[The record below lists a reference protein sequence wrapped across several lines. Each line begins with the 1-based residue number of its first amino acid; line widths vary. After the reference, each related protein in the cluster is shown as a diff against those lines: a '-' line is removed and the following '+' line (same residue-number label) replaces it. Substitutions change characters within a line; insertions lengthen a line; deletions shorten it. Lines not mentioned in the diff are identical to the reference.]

1 MNLKNKKE
9 LVASERDLSYC
20 YLKTAEELF
29 ELGEILLKQV
39 TKPNGSEERIS
50 HLIEECGD
58 VILNIKILTSKLYIE
73 DEVKK
78 RVESKLD
85 TLLWKKL

>member
-1 MNLKNKKE
+1 MNLKEKINI
-9 LVASERDLSYC
+9 VASERDLSYC

-39 TKPNGSEERIS
+39 TKPNGSEERIP

-58 VILNIKILTSKLYIE
+58 VIINIKILTSKLQIG
-73 DEVKK
+73 DDVKK
-78 RVESKLD
+78 RVEVKLS
-85 TLLWKKL
+85 TLL

>member
-1 MNLKNKKE
+1 MSTKE
-9 LVASERDLSYC
+9 KINIVASERDLSYC

-29 ELGEILLKQV
+29 ELGEILIKMV
-39 TKPNGSEERIS
+39 TKPTGSEERIP

-78 RVESKLD
+78 RVSDKLN
-85 TLLWKKL
+85 TLL

>member
-1 MNLKNKKE
+1 MSIKE
-9 LVASERDLSYC
+9 KINIVASERNLSYC

-39 TKPNGSEERIS
+39 TKPDGSEERIP

-58 VILNIKILTSKLYIE
+58 VILNIKILASKLYIE
-73 DEVKK
+73 DEVKN
-78 RVESKLD
+78 RIEDKLNI
-85 TLLWKKL
+85 LL

>member
-1 MNLKNKKE
+1 MSLKEKINI
-9 LVASERDLSYC
+9 VASERDLSYC

-29 ELGEILLKQV
+29 ELGEILIKMV
-39 TKPNGSEERIS
+39 TKPNGSDDRIP

-58 VILNIKILTSKLYIE
+58 VILNIKILASKLYIE

-78 RVESKLD
+78 RVEVKLS
-85 TLLWKKL
+85 TLL

>member
-1 MNLKNKKE
+1 MSTKDKIE
-9 LVASERDLSYC
+9 IVASERNLQYC

-39 TKPNGSEERIS
+39 TKPTGSDERIP

-58 VILNIKILTSKLYIE
+58 VIMNIKILASKLYIE

-78 RVESKLD
+78 RVENKLS
-85 TLLWKKL
+85 TLL

>member
-1 MNLKNKKE
+1 MNLKDKINI
-9 LVASERDLSYC
+9 VASERDLSFC

-39 TKPNGSEERIS
+39 TKPQGSDDRIP

-58 VILNIKILTSKLYIE
+58 VIMNIKILASKLYIE

-78 RVESKLD
+78 RVEDKLK
-85 TLLWKKL
+85 TLL

>member
-1 MNLKNKKE
+1 MSTKDRIKI
-9 LVASERDLSYC
+9 VASERDLSYC

-29 ELGEILLKQV
+29 ELGEILIKMV
-39 TKPNGSEERIS
+39 TKPNGSEERIP

-58 VILNIKILTSKLYIE
+58 VILNIKILASKLYIE

-78 RVESKLD
+78 RVEDKLN
-85 TLLWKKL
+85 TLL

>member
-1 MNLKNKKE
+1 MSLKEKINM
-9 LVASERDLSYC
+9 VASERNLSYC

-39 TKPNGSEERIS
+39 TKPQGSEERIP

-58 VILNIKILTSKLYIE
+58 VILNIKILASKLYIE

-78 RVESKLD
+78 RLQSKLD
-85 TLLWKKL
+85 TLL

>member
-1 MNLKNKKE
+1 MSTKDRIE
-9 LVASERDLSYC
+9 IVASERDLSYC

-39 TKPNGSEERIS
+39 TKPQGSEERIP

-85 TLLWKKL
+85 TLL

>member
-1 MNLKNKKE
+1 MNLKEKINI
-9 LVASERDLSYC
+9 VASERDLSYC

-29 ELGEILLKQV
+29 ELGEILIKMV
-39 TKPNGSEERIS
+39 TKPNGSDDRIP

-58 VILNIKILTSKLYIE
+58 VIMNIKILTSKLYIE

-78 RVESKLD
+78 RVSDKLN
-85 TLLWKKL
+85 TLL

>member
-1 MNLKNKKE
+1 MNLKDKIE

-39 TKPNGSEERIS
+39 IKPDGSEERIP

-58 VILNIKILTSKLYIE
+58 VILNIKILVSKLKIE
-73 DEVKK
+73 DKVKK
-78 RVESKLD
+78 RVESKLE
-85 TLLWKKL
+85 TLL

>member
-1 MNLKNKKE
+1 MNLKDKIE

-29 ELGEILLKQV
+29 ELGEILIKMV
-39 TKPNGSEERIS
+39 TKPNGSEERIP

-58 VILNIKILTSKLYIE
+58 VIMNIKILASKLYIE

-78 RVESKLD
+78 RVESKLES
-85 TLLWKKL
+85 LL

>member
-1 MNLKNKKE
+1 MSLKEKINM
-9 LVASERDLSYC
+9 VASERDLSFC

-29 ELGEILLKQV
+29 ELGEILIKMV
-39 TKPNGSEERIS
+39 TKPNGSDGRIP

-73 DEVKK
+73 DDVKK
-78 RVESKLD
+78 RVENKLS
-85 TLLWKKL
+85 TLL

>member
-1 MNLKNKKE
+1 M
-9 LVASERDLSYC
+9 VASERDLSFC

-29 ELGEILLKQV
+29 ELGEILIKMV
-39 TKPNGSEERIS
+39 TKPNGSDGRIP

-78 RVESKLD
+78 RVEDKLK
-85 TLLWKKL
+85 LLL

>member
-1 MNLKNKKE
+1 MNLKEKINI
-9 LVASERDLSYC
+9 VASERDLSYC

-39 TKPNGSEERIS
+39 TKPQGSEERIP

-58 VILNIKILTSKLYIE
+58 VITNIKILTSKLQIG
-73 DEVKK
+73 DDVKK
-78 RVESKLD
+78 RVEVKLS
-85 TLLWKKL
+85 TLL

>member
-1 MNLKNKKE
+1 MSLKTKIE
-9 LVASERDLSYC
+9 LVASERDLSFC

-39 TKPNGSEERIS
+39 TKPQGSDERIP

-58 VILNIKILTSKLYIE
+58 VIMNIKILASKLYIE

-85 TLLWKKL
+85 TLL

>member
-1 MNLKNKKE
+1 MSLKEKINI
-9 LVASERDLSYC
+9 VASERDLSYC

-29 ELGEILLKQV
+29 ELGEILIKMV
-39 TKPNGSEERIS
+39 TKPNGSDDRIP

-58 VILNIKILTSKLYIE
+58 VMLNIKILASKLYIE

-78 RVESKLD
+78 RIENKLD
-85 TLLWKKL
+85 TLL

>member
-1 MNLKNKKE
+1 MSTKDKIE
-9 LVASERDLSYC
+9 IVASERNLSFC
-20 YLKTAEELF
+20 YQKVAEELF
-29 ELGEILLKQV
+29 ELGEIVMKQIN
-39 TKPNGSEERIS
+39 KPNGSEERIPR
-50 HLIEECGD
+50 LIEECGD

-85 TLLWKKL
+85 TLL

>member
-1 MNLKNKKE
+1 MSLKEKLNI
-9 LVASERDLSYC
+9 VASERDLSFC

-29 ELGEILLKQV
+29 ELGEIIMKQV
-39 TKPNGSEERIS
+39 TKPQGSEERIP

-73 DEVKK
+73 DKVKK
-78 RVESKLD
+78 RIEDKLE
-85 TLLWKKL
+85 TLL

>member
-1 MNLKNKKE
+1 MSLKEKINI
-9 LVASERDLSYC
+9 VASERDLSFC

-39 TKPNGSEERIS
+39 TKPDGSEERIP

-58 VILNIKILTSKLYIE
+58 VIMNIKILASKLQIG
-73 DEVKK
+73 DDIKK
-78 RVESKLD
+78 RVEKKLE
-85 TLLWKKL
+85 TLL

>member
-1 MNLKNKKE
+1 MSLKEKINI
-9 LVASERDLSYC
+9 VASERDLSYC

-29 ELGEILLKQV
+29 ELGEILIKMV
-39 TKPNGSEERIS
+39 TKPNGSDDRIP

-58 VILNIKILTSKLYIE
+58 VIMNIKILASKLYIE

-78 RVESKLD
+78 RVEVKLS
-85 TLLWKKL
+85 TLL

>member
-1 MNLKNKKE
+1 MSLKEKINI
-9 LVASERDLSYC
+9 VASERDLSYC

-29 ELGEILLKQV
+29 ELGEILIKMV
-39 TKPNGSEERIS
+39 TKPNGSEERIL

-58 VILNIKILTSKLYIE
+58 VMLNIKILASKLYIE

-78 RVESKLD
+78 RVESKLN
-85 TLLWKKL
+85 TLL

>member
-1 MNLKNKKE
+1 MSLKGKIKI
-9 LVASERDLSYC
+9 VASERDLSYC

-39 TKPNGSEERIS
+39 TKPTGSDERIP

-58 VILNIKILTSKLYIE
+58 VILNIKLLASKLQIE

-78 RVESKLD
+78 RIRDKLK
-85 TLLWKKL
+85 TLL

>member
-1 MNLKNKKE
+1 MSTKDKINI
-9 LVASERDLSYC
+9 VASERDLSYC

-29 ELGEILLKQV
+29 ELGEILIKMV
-39 TKPNGSEERIS
+39 TKPNGSDDRIP

-58 VILNIKILTSKLYIE
+58 VMLNIKILASKLYIE

-78 RVESKLD
+78 RVESKLN
-85 TLLWKKL
+85 TLL

>member
-1 MNLKNKKE
+1 MSLKEKINI
-9 LVASERDLSYC
+9 VASERDLSYC

-29 ELGEILLKQV
+29 ELGEILIKMV
-39 TKPNGSEERIS
+39 TKPQGSDDRIP

-78 RVESKLD
+78 RIENKLD
-85 TLLWKKL
+85 TLL

>member
-1 MNLKNKKE
+1 MNLKDKIE

-29 ELGEILLKQV
+29 ELGEILLKMI
-39 TKPNGSEERIS
+39 TKPNGSEERIP

-58 VILNIKILTSKLYIE
+58 VIMNIKILASKLYIE

-78 RVESKLD
+78 RVESKLES
-85 TLLWKKL
+85 LL

>member
-1 MNLKNKKE
+1 MSLKDKINI
-9 LVASERDLSYC
+9 VASERDLSYC

-29 ELGEILLKQV
+29 ELGEILIKMV
-39 TKPNGSEERIS
+39 TKPNGTDDRIP

-58 VILNIKILTSKLYIE
+58 VIMNIKILASKLYIE

-78 RVESKLD
+78 RVEKKLE
-85 TLLWKKL
+85 TLL

>member
-1 MNLKNKKE
+1 MSTKDKIE
-9 LVASERDLSYC
+9 IVASERDLSFC

-29 ELGEILLKQV
+29 ELGEILIKQV
-39 TKPNGSEERIS
+39 TKPQGSEERIS

-78 RVESKLD
+78 RIEDKLQ
-85 TLLWKKL
+85 TLL

>member
-1 MNLKNKKE
+1 MSLKEKINI
-9 LVASERDLSYC
+9 VASERDLSYC

-29 ELGEILLKQV
+29 ELGEILIKMV
-39 TKPNGSEERIS
+39 TKPNGSEERIL

-58 VILNIKILTSKLYIE
+58 VMLNIKILASKLYIE

-78 RVESKLD
+78 RIENKLD
-85 TLLWKKL
+85 TLL